1 MRLEGI
7 IEGMDVER
15 AAKLMAKLSSNA
27 VVVHRR
33 KRFVPRADVTKE
45 LSRWHAAQPL
55 LKRRRFQLG
64 AKTLQRDWQRTERG
78 LHSVTVSAIELVK
91 GCPGGRLW
99 SRCTRAQVAVAAP
112 LGRP

>member
-1 MRLEGI
+1 MRLDWI
-7 IEGMDVER
+7 IEDKDVER
-15 AAKLMAKLSSNA
+15 VRALMAKMATNA
-27 VVVHRR
+27 FVAHRR
-33 KRFVPRADVTKE
+33 KRLVPRVDVTKE
-45 LSRWHAAQPL
+45 LSRWHAPQRN
-55 LKRRRFQLG
+55 LKCRRFQLG
-64 AKTLQRDWQRTERG
+64 PKTLQRNWQRTERG